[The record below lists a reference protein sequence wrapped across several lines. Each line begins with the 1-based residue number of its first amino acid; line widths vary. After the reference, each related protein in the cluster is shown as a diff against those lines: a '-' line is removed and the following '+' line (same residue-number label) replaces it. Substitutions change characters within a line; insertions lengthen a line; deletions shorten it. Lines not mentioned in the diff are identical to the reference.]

1 MNNLWDQNSLK
12 NRQKNFWNRIPKN
25 NNNNFVSY
33 SSQMSLINNGEDVK
47 VYQRDE
53 YNDSSKN
60 HYLREDKSINNNRL
74 NKFIE
79 EIFMS
84 QEVKDFF
91 TTYSDFVTKVTS
103 EPSLDIEALKKSMD
117 EIESSSDVKIPRLLT
132 AALGLG
138 SESGEF
144 VEIVKKMILQ
154 GKPASEENIFHMK
167 RELGDII
174 WYWTTACA
182 SLGLDPYEVISENQ
196 KKLEARYGEK
206 FEVQRSEVRKEG
218 DL

>member
-1 MNNLWDQNSLK
+1 
-12 NRQKNFWNRIPKN
+12 
-25 NNNNFVSY
+25 
-33 SSQMSLINNGEDVK
+33 
-47 VYQRDE
+47 
-53 YNDSSKN
+53 
-60 HYLREDKSINNNRL
+60 
-74 NKFIE
+74 
-79 EIFMS
+79 MS

-103 EPSLDIEALKKSMD
+103 EPSLDLEALKKSMD
-117 EIESSSDVKIPRLLT
+117 DIESISDVKIPRLLT

-167 RELGDII
+167 RELGDIM
-174 WYWTTACA
+174 WYWVTACA
-182 SLGLDPYEVISENQ
+182 SLNLDPYEVISENQ
-196 KKLEARYGEK
+196 EKLAARYGEK
-206 FEVQRSEVRKEG
+206 FEVQRSEIRKDG